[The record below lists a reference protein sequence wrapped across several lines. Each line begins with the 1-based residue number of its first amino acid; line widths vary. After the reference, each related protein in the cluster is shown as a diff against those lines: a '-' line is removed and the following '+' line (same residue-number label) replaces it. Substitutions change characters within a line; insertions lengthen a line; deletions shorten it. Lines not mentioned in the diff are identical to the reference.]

1 MRISDYL
8 LIAGGV
14 FGLCWLVD
22 KAFTKAFRSA
32 PQHGSGKSVRLNK
45 HFGGAGIC
53 VAVLGILGLLAGQG
67 WIVMAAGVLLLTVG
81 GTLIVYYM
89 TFGVYYDRESFLL
102 TSFSRRNTNYRYGQ
116 IKGQQLYFSGGRT
129 IIELHMDDGRTVQ
142 LQSGMTGVYPFLD
155 TAFAGWCTQKNI
167 PKESCGFHD
176 PDNSCWFPAME
187 E

>member
-1 MRISDYL
+1 
-8 LIAGGV
+8 
-14 FGLCWLVD
+14 
-22 KAFTKAFRSA
+22 
-32 PQHGSGKSVRLNK
+32 
-45 HFGGAGIC
+45 
-53 VAVLGILGLLAGQG
+53 
-67 WIVMAAGVLLLTVG
+67 MAAGVLLLTVG
-81 GTLIVYYM
+81 GALIVYYM

-102 TSFSRRNTNYRYGQ
+102 TSFGRRNTNYRYGQ
-116 IKGQQLYFSGGRT
+116 IKGQQLYLSGGRT